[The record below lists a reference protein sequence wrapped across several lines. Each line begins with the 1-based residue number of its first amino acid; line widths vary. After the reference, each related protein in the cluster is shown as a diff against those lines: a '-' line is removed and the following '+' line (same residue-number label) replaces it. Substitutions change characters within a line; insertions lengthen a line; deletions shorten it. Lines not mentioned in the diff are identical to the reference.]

1 MRQATCYVWI
11 MEMLFGPDTL
21 WILSFG
27 CLVALMAGTVKGVVG
42 FGMPMVLISGLSSVM
57 SPELALAGLIMPTLI
72 TNGWQALRQGIVA
85 ALDSVRKYRVFL
97 LVGLVFLLGSAQVVR
112 AVPSHVLLLG
122 IGIPI
127 VLYALVSLM
136 GRPLRLPDGAG
147 ARAEAVIGAV
157 AGFFGGI
164 SGVWGPP
171 TVAMLSSRNTEKT
184 EQIRVQGVIYGLG
197 AVALVMAH
205 LASGVLNLDT
215 ISFSMILIAPAMVGM
230 WIGFRIQ
237 DRLDQAT
244 FRKLTFLVL
253 FLAGANLVRRGL
265 WG

>member
-1 MRQATCYVWI
+1 
-11 MEMLFGPDTL
+11 MEMLSGPVAIWL
-21 WILSFG
+21 MSFG
-27 CLVALMAGTVKGVVG
+27 CLIALMAGTVKGVVG

-57 SPELALAGLIMPTLI
+57 SPELALAGLIMPTLL
-72 TNGWQALRQGIVA
+72 TNGWQALRQGIGA
-85 ALDSVRKYRVFL
+85 AWDSVRKYRVFL

-127 VLYALVSLM
+127 VLYALASLL
-136 GRPLRLPDGAG
+136 GYPLRLPPGAG
-147 ARAEAVIGAV
+147 ARSEAAIGAV

-171 TVAMLSSRNTEKT
+171 TVAMLSSRDTEKT
-184 EQIRVQGVIYGLG
+184 EQMRVQGVIYGLG
-197 AVALVMAH
+197 AVALVLAH
-205 LASGVLNLDT
+205 VTSGVLNRET
-215 ISFSMILIAPAMVGM
+215 APFSMILIAPAMVGM

-253 FLAGANLVRRGL
+253 LLAGANLVRRGL